1 MHTILKILTAVLILA
16 LASCG
21 DIKDITFKG
30 VDHVQLKGMDNNSV
44 KFSAD
49 VSMFNP
55 SSVNFRVSE
64 VNLKMTVDGN
74 FIGTLSIDEPLR
86 IKANSDT
93 SYLADFNLQLA
104 NLFTSATALYGM
116 KNKRTVA
123 LDIQGYVK
131 AKSFLVRRKIDI
143 AEKRVID
150 VPSFSR

>member
-1 MHTILKILTAVLILA
+1 MQNLLKILTAILILT

-21 DIKDITFKG
+21 DMKDITFKG
-30 VDHVQLKGMDNNSV
+30 VDHVQLKGMDNNNV

-64 VNLKMTVDGN
+64 VNLKMIVDGN
-74 FIGTLSIDEPLR
+74 FIGTLSIDEPIR

-93 SYLADFNLQLA
+93 SYFADFNLQLA
-104 NLFTSATALYGM
+104 NLFTSATALYGL
-116 KNKRTVA
+116 KNKRQVTV
-123 LDIQGYVK
+123 DMQGFVK
-131 AKSFLVRRKIDI
+131 AKSFLASRKIDI
-143 AEKRVID
+143 KEKRVVD